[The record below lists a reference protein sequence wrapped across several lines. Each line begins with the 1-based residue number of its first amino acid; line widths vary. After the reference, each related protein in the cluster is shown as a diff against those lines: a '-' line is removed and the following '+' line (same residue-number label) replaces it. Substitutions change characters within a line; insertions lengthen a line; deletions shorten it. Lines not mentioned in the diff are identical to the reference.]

1 MIYEDLNV
9 LYISKAIF
17 YLLKTGDCRVQRL
30 GLVAPEGLGFRPKSK
45 TELGLGFWV

>member
-1 MIYEDLNV
+1 MRILLY
-9 LYISKAIF
+9 YISKAIF

-45 TELGLGFWV
+45 IEFRVD